1 MHLLEIFQ
9 ALVLAIHVICVAGI
23 VVLLLMQA
31 GKNPKKVP
39 NGLTHLALTALVA
52 GLALVGIRSGLHHDN
67 PAKWGSYN
75 NGTVAL
81 KLVVVIV
88 ILVVAFRNAKKELIT
103 NGTYWTLLLLTV
115 ANIGLASSLK

>member
-1 MHLLEIFQ
+1 MHTLEIFQ

-23 VVLLLMQA
+23 VVLLLKQA
-31 GKNPKKVP
+31 GKSPKKMP

-52 GLALVGIRSGLHHDN
+52 GLALVGIRSGLHRDD
-67 PAKWGSYN
+67 PAKWAAYN

-81 KLVVVIV
+81 KLAVVIV
-88 ILVVAFRNAKKELIT
+88 ILIVAFRNAKKESIT
-103 NGTYWTLLLLTV
+103 NGAYWALLLLTV

>member
-31 GKNPKKVP
+31 GKSPKKVP
-39 NGLTHLALTALVA
+39 KGLTHLGLTALVA
-52 GLALVGIRSGLHHDN
+52 GLALVGIRSGLHHDDA
-67 PAKWGSYN
+67 AKWVAYN

-81 KLVVVIV
+81 KLVVVV
-88 ILVVAFRNAKKELIT
+88 IILLVAFRETKKASIT
-103 NGTYWTLLLLTV
+103 NRTYWTLLLLTV

>member
-52 GLALVGIRSGLHHDN
+52 GLALVGIRSGLHHDD

-88 ILVVAFRNAKKELIT
+88 ILFVAFRNAKKESIT

-115 ANIGLASSLK
+115 ANIGLASGLK

>member
-67 PAKWGSYN
+67 PAKWASYN

-103 NGTYWTLLLLTV
+103 NGAYWTLLLLTV

>member
-9 ALVLAIHVICVAGI
+9 AVVLAIHVICVAGI

-52 GLALVGIRSGLHHDN
+52 GLALVGIRSGLHHDD

-88 ILVVAFRNAKKELIT
+88 ILVVAFRNAKKESTT
-103 NGTYWTLLLLTV
+103 NGAYWTLLLLTV

>member
-52 GLALVGIRSGLHHDN
+52 GLALVGIRSGLHHDD

-88 ILVVAFRNAKKELIT
+88 ILVVSFRNAKKESIT

>member
-9 ALVLAIHVICVAGI
+9 ALVLAIHIICVAGI
-23 VVLLLMQA
+23 VLLLLMQA

-52 GLALVGIRSGLHHDN
+52 GLALVGIRNGLHHDDA
-67 PAKWGSYN
+67 AKWVAYN

-88 ILVVAFRNAKKELIT
+88 ILVVAFRDAKKESIT
-103 NGTYWTLLLLTV
+103 NRTYWTLLLLTV

>member
-1 MHLLEIFQ
+1 MHLLEILQ
-9 ALVLAIHVICVAGI
+9 ALVLAIHVICVAAI

-31 GKNPKKVP
+31 GKNPKKLP
-39 NGLTHLALTALVA
+39 TGLIHAALTALGA
-52 GLALVGIRSGLHHDN
+52 GLALVGIRSGLHHDD
-67 PAKWGSYN
+67 ATKWSAYN

-88 ILVVAFRNAKKELIT
+88 ILIVAFRESKKVSIT
-103 NGTYWTLLLLTV
+103 NRAYWTLLLLTV

>member
-52 GLALVGIRSGLHHDN
+52 GLALVGIRSGLHHDD

-88 ILVVAFRNAKKELIT
+88 ILVVAFRNVKKESIT
-103 NGTYWTLLLLTV
+103 KGTYWTLLLLTV
-115 ANIGLASSLK
+115 ANIGLASGLK

>member
-31 GKNPKKVP
+31 GKSPKKVP
-39 NGLTHLALTALVA
+39 KGLTHLALTALVA
-52 GLALVGIRSGLHHDN
+52 GLALVGIRSGLHHDDAAN
-67 PAKWGSYN
+67 WVAYN

-81 KLVVVIV
+81 KLVVVII
-88 ILVVAFRNAKKELIT
+88 ILVVAFRETKKASIT
-103 NGTYWTLLLLTV
+103 NRTYWTLLLLTV

>member
-31 GKNPKKVP
+31 GKNPKKVA

-52 GLALVGIRSGLHHDN
+52 GLALVGIRSGLHHDD

-88 ILVVAFRNAKKELIT
+88 ILVVAFRNVKKESIT
-103 NGTYWTLLLLTV
+103 KGTYWTLLLLTV
-115 ANIGLASSLK
+115 ANIGLASGLK

>member
-23 VVLLLMQA
+23 VLLLLMQA

-52 GLALVGIRSGLHHDN
+52 GLALVGIRSGLHHDDA
-67 PAKWGSYN
+67 AKWASYN

-88 ILVVAFRNAKKELIT
+88 ILVVAFRNTKKVSIT
-103 NGTYWTLLLLTV
+103 NGAYWTLLLLTV

>member
-1 MHLLEIFQ
+1 
-9 ALVLAIHVICVAGI
+9 
-23 VVLLLMQA
+23 
-31 GKNPKKVP
+31 VP

-52 GLALVGIRSGLHHDN
+52 GLALVGIRSGLHHDD

-88 ILVVAFRNAKKELIT
+88 ILVVAFRNAKKESIT

-115 ANIGLASSLK
+115 ANIGLASGLK

>member
-52 GLALVGIRSGLHHDN
+52 GLALVGIRSGLHHDD

-88 ILVVAFRNAKKELIT
+88 ILVVAFRNAKKESIT
-103 NGTYWTLLLLTV
+103 NSTYWTLLLLTV
-115 ANIGLASSLK
+115 ANIGLASGLK